1 VPSASYSGEEGVG
14 SLAPKRMTGMSD
26 IASSPVEEAHA
37 RVTQAGWLE
46 TVRET
51 TVKAP
56 LACLAVA
63 FLLGIAVARRR

>member
-1 VPSASYSGEEGVG
+1 M
-14 SLAPKRMTGMSD
+14 RMTRMSD

-37 RVTQAGWLE
+37 RITQAVYGDRWLE
-46 TVRET
+46 TLRET

>member
-1 VPSASYSGEEGVG
+1 
-14 SLAPKRMTGMSD
+14 MSD

-37 RVTQAGWLE
+37 RITQAVYGDRWLE
-46 TVRET
+46 TLRET